1 MMGFGSDLWN
11 HYHSSG
17 KLWFRQQSQE
27 NASLS
32 LSFSLY
38 LAHTH
43 ERKHTHAHTCT
54 HTHVCTHMHMHTNAC
69 TPLHAH
75 THTHIETHTHT
86 NTHTHM
92 HTSTLF
98 WLHLLSLLL
107 SFSSA
112 PYLFLVL
119 PITCNLFIFL
129 SLFHVNAL
137 FLSLLASLHSL
148 FYLL

>member
-1 MMGFGSDLWN
+1 MMGFGSDLWH

-54 HTHVCTHMHMHTNAC
+54 HTHVCTHMHTNAC

-75 THTHIETHTHT
+75 THTLKHTHIETHTHT
-86 NTHTHM
+86 CTQA
-92 HTSTLF
+92 LF
-98 WLHLLSLLL
+98 SGFIYYLFYSLSPAHHISFWFSQSHAIYF
-107 SFSSA
+107 SFS
-112 PYLFLVL
+112 LFL
-119 PITCNLFIFL
+119 
-129 SLFHVNAL
+129 VNAL